1 MAVCFGLE
9 ITADDKEPEMP
20 VRYYIRSSNI
30 LAEKFAS
37 AIPAHWH
44 IVANILS

>member
-1 MAVCFGLE
+1 MAVCFGSE

-30 LAEKFAS
+30 SVEKCTS
-37 AIPAHWH
+37 AMLGLRVCI
-44 IVANILS
+44 IFL